1 VTTEQAQISATVL
14 ASHQLVSPVVSIA
27 VPRAAWPLAALP
39 LAVLPLLVSPAM
51 AATPLASEAF
61 VPFTPPS
68 MGGLGGES
76 LSGLGGAETFD
87 PVARAQLLARE
98 MPLNWS
104 GRYQP
109 FGQSQAVNADLRLA
123 TVTPMGQMIDLR
135 GELTVGGVTTP
146 VQGNLNAESDQ
157 LDLLMLCQCEVA
169 GMEIGGVFTG
179 LQGLQV
185 SGWQAPRLTNPGGRL
200 DLLPVSSSRMASR
213 DRSSAGTGPASGAA
227 VRGLW

>member
-1 VTTEQAQISATVL
+1 
-14 ASHQLVSPVVSIA
+14 
-27 VPRAAWPLAALP
+27 
-39 LAVLPLLVSPAM
+39 M

-61 VPFTPPS
+61 VPFTPPTE
-68 MGGLGGES
+68 GGLGGES

-87 PVARAQLLARE
+87 PVARAQVLARE

-109 FGQSQAVNADLRLA
+109 FGQAQAVNAELRLG

-157 LDLLMLCQCEVA
+157 LDLLMLCQCDVPGLE
-169 GMEIGGVFTG
+169 MGGVFTG
-179 LQGLQV
+179 LQGLQL

-200 DLLPVSSSRMASR
+200 ELSPVSASR
-213 DRSSAGTGPASGAA
+213 TASGARGAGVTGSGSGSA

>member
-1 VTTEQAQISATVL
+1 MGLFPAQ
-14 ASHQLVSPVVSIA
+14 
-27 VPRAAWPLAALP
+27 
-39 LAVLPLLVSPAM
+39 

-68 MGGLGGES
+68 AASVGGES

-87 PVARAQLLARE
+87 PVGRALLLAGE
-98 MPLNWS
+98 MPLVWR
-104 GRYQP
+104 GTYQP
-109 FGQSQAVNADLRLA
+109 FDNSQVVSAELRLA
-123 TVTPMGQMIDLR
+123 SVKPMGQMIDLR
-135 GELTVGGVTTP
+135 GQLTVGGVTTP

-169 GMEIGGVFTG
+169 GLEMGGVFTG
-179 LQGLQV
+179 LQGLQL

-200 DLLPVSSSRMASR
+200 DLRPLSSASRVATPVSTTNTSSGS
-213 DRSSAGTGPASGAA
+213 A

>member
-1 VTTEQAQISATVL
+1 MGLFPAQ
-14 ASHQLVSPVVSIA
+14 
-27 VPRAAWPLAALP
+27 
-39 LAVLPLLVSPAM
+39 
-51 AATPLASEAF
+51 AATPLASKAF

-68 MGGLGGES
+68 AVSVGGES

-87 PVARAQLLARE
+87 PVGRALLLAGE
-98 MPLNWS
+98 MPLVWR
-104 GRYQP
+104 GTYQP
-109 FGQSQAVNADLRLA
+109 FDNSQIVSAELRLA
-123 TVTPMGQMIDLR
+123 SVKPMGQMIDLR

-169 GMEIGGVFTG
+169 GLEMGGVFTG
-179 LQGLQV
+179 LQGLQL

-200 DLLPVSSSRMASR
+200 DLRPLSSSSRVATPVSTTNTSR
-213 DRSSAGTGPASGAA
+213 GSA